1 MGKLIDLLTGGW
13 IGPLAGSVALA
24 AALWGGYAYI
34 THTARYEGR
43 AEVQT
48 LWNADTQAREVL
60 AATAAENTRVKE
72 SQHAIDIK
80 TERTQ
85 REHDGIVVG
94 TVLADTRAQLE
105 RLRVTT
111 ATRTAGA
118 VQASASAAAGRSPDG
133 AAVAIGTVFD
143 ECAGQLVDMGQQA
156 EDLGIRLRGLQAWAG
171 SAVSVC
177 GE

>member
-13 IGPLAGSVALA
+13 IGPLVGSVALA

-34 THTARYEGR
+34 THTARSEGR
-43 AEVQT
+43 AEVQK
-48 LWNADTQAREVL
+48 LWDADTQARELL
-60 AATAAENTRVKE
+60 AAAAAENVRVKE
-72 SQHAIDIK
+72 SQHAIDIE
-80 TERTQ
+80 TERTH

-94 TVLADTRAQLE
+94 TVLADTRNQLE
-105 RLRVTT
+105 RLRITT

-118 VQASASAAAGRSPDG
+118 VQASSSAAAGRGIDG
-133 AAVAIGTVFD
+133 SAAVIGTVFD

-171 SAVSVC
+171 SAVGVC